1 MKKGK
6 AKIKP
11 AIAKGPVRA
20 AKARKPATRTAQAK
34 PSSQG
39 AAEARQTLNQD
50 FLGAALADLVQIA
63 ADQREL
69 LTDIRDLLAER
80 KEEEQPEEGVEA
92 VVIAEAENPEDLE

>member
-1 MKKGK
+1 MKKGQ

-20 AKARKPATRTAQAK
+20 AKAKKPATRTAQAK
-34 PSSQG
+34 PTSQG
-39 AAEARQTLNQD
+39 AAEVRQTLNQD
-50 FLGAALADLVQIA
+50 FLAAALADLVQIA

-69 LTDIRDLLAER
+69 LTDIRDLLAEQ
-80 KEEEQPEEGVEA
+80 EEEEPEEGVEA